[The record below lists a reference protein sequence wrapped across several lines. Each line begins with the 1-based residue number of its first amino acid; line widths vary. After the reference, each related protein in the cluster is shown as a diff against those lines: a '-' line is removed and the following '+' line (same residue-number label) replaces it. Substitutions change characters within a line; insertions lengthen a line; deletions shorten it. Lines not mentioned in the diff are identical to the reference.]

1 MSAFFSLENTADSK
15 LFEQACTMVLG
26 NHIRDN
32 GIGTLGEKSIHAVLK
47 YYFSPDA
54 DTHERSIGDNVA
66 DIIGE
71 DGVMEIQTRQFR
83 RLNTK
88 LAQLLP
94 LCPVTVIY
102 PVISRKKILWFS
114 PESGELLRTGPTRIY
129 QKRESVFSELY
140 QIRNYI
146 AHPNFRLY
154 VVELEAEDDRLT
166 DGYGDGRRRRATR
179 IDRIPTRLCSVYH
192 FVKPQDY
199 ACFLPET
206 LPPEF
211 TTADYAKITKI
222 NQKIAQDTLRVLSLL
237 GLIQIVRK
245 EGRRNVFCVVI

>member
-1 MSAFFSLENTADSK
+1 MNVFFPLENTADEK
-15 LFEQACTMVLG
+15 LFEQACAMVLG
-26 NHIRDN
+26 NHMRDN

-47 YYFSPDA
+47 YYFSPDT
-54 DTHERSIGDNVA
+54 DTHELPVGDNVA
-66 DIIGE
+66 DIISE

-83 RLNTK
+83 RLNAK
-88 LAQLLP
+88 LTQLLP

-102 PVISRKKILWFS
+102 PVIIRKKILWFS
-114 PESGELLRTGPTRIY
+114 PENGELLRIGPLRIY

-140 QIRNYI
+140 QIRNHI
-146 AHPNFRLY
+146 THPNFRLC
-154 VVELEAEDDRLT
+154 VVELEAEDNRLT

-179 IDRIPTRLCSVYH
+179 IDRIPTRLCSVFH
-192 FVKPQDY
+192 FAKPQDY

-211 TTADYAKITKI
+211 TTADYAKVTKT

-237 GLIQIVRK
+237 GLVQIVRK
-245 EGRRNVFCVVI
+245 EGRRNVFRVIM